1 MGFVCQDHLHWLLN
15 EAIAAEDLD
24 HAHFVC
30 KRMKNIMDLLSPH
43 SYIRLGCACEDHF
56 VWLLNEAIASN
67 DLVMAHT
74 FGMRMKTIVVR
85 AAQQF
90 LRKARL

>member
-1 MGFVCQDHLHWLLN
+1 MLG
-15 EAIAAEDLD
+15 EAIAVKDLD
-24 HAHFVC
+24 EAHFFC
-30 KRMKNIMDLLSPH
+30 KRMKDILDSVSPH

-67 DLVMAHT
+67 DLDMAHT
-74 FGMRMKTIVVR
+74 FCMRMKTIVDR

-90 LRKARL
+90 LRNATL

>member
-1 MGFVCQDHLHWLLN
+1 V
-15 EAIAAEDLD
+15 
-24 HAHFVC
+24 
-30 KRMKNIMDLLSPH
+30 KNIMDLLSPH

-74 FGMRMKTIVVR
+74 FGMRMKTIVDR

>member
-1 MGFVCQDHLHWLLN
+1 
-15 EAIAAEDLD
+15 
-24 HAHFVC
+24 
-30 KRMKNIMDLLSPH
+30 
-43 SYIRLGCACEDHF
+43 

-74 FGMRMKTIVVR
+74 FGMRMKTIVDR